1 MSLINKKK
9 SMIIKETKSQKE
21 TSVKKERKTSKKI
34 KNNVTLDSI
43 LENDDDDDDD
53 KSLAQIIINDN
64 NNNKNTNND
73 NNKNTNN
80 DNDDNN
86 NDNNNDN
93 NDNNDNNNNDNND
106 NLNEILQEINDSEI
120 AMAMDASFASN
131 IAMQLNNNIPIEE
144 DMDSI
149 IRQIR
154 QKEILEEDEKTARE
168 LELENEINNTGAS
181 QEEDISDILE
191 QIRIFEES
199 EKLKAERQSIRELQD
214 YEYEQSLQADMQR
227 MHHENKYLDIPVPV
241 PVPVAVQK
249 EEIVI
254 KTDTPLTVEEIRK
267 ARIAYYSK
275 K

>member
-9 SMIIKETKSQKE
+9 SMIIKETKDQKE
-21 TSVKKERKTSKKI
+21 SSVKKERKTSKKI

-43 LENDDDDDDD
+43 LENDKDEEDEDENTTF
-53 KSLAQIIINDN
+53 SNPESQNDN
-64 NNNKNTNND
+64 LL
-73 NNKNTNN
+73 
-80 DNDDNN
+80 
-86 NDNNNDN
+86 DN
-93 NDNNDNNNNDNND
+93 NDNNANNANNDDKNINNDDDNDND
-106 NLNEILQEINDSEI
+106 NLDEILQEINDSEI

-149 IRQIR
+149 IRQIS
-154 QKEILEEDEKTARE
+154 QKEILEEDENIARE
-168 LELENEINNTGAS
+168 LELENEINNTGVS

-227 MHHENKYLDIPVPV
+227 MQRIKHVNQTNQNLDIPIPVSVPV
-241 PVPVAVQK
+241 TEAIQK

>member
-9 SMIIKETKSQKE
+9 SMIIKETKDQKE
-21 TSVKKERKTSKKI
+21 SSVKKERKTSKKI
-34 KNNVTLDSI
+34 KKNVTLDSI
-43 LENDDDDDDD
+43 LENDKDDEDEDTTFINSESQNDILLD
-53 KSLAQIIINDN
+53 NNDNDN
-64 NNNKNTNND
+64 NANND
-73 NNKNTNN
+73 DKNINNN
-80 DNDDNN
+80 DNDDNL
-86 NDNNNDN
+86 D
-93 NDNNDNNNNDNND
+93 D
-106 NLNEILQEINDSEI
+106 NLDDILQEINDSEI
-120 AMAMDASFASN
+120 AMAMDESFASN

-214 YEYEQSLQADMQR
+214 FEYEESLQADIQRMQR
-227 MHHENKYLDIPVPV
+227 MQNIKHVKQTNQNLDIPIPMQ
-241 PVPVAVQK
+241 VPVAIQK
-249 EEIVI
+249 EEITTKHDI
-254 KTDTPLTVEEIRK
+254 PLTVEEIRK